1 MTNQSNSMVPLEII
15 AYYNLG
21 REDNRLRR
29 GSGQLEFARTQELIQ
44 RYSPPPPASVLDV
57 GGGSGVYAFWL
68 AELGYDVDLIDAVPL
83 HIEQANAAQQ
93 NMPRPLRSARV
104 GDARNLPVNDTSVD
118 VVLLLGPLY
127 HLTDH
132 ADRIKTLQ
140 EAHRVLKPGG
150 YMFAAAI
157 TRFAS
162 LLDGLFREMIVD
174 PTFVNIIKEDL
185 RTGQH
190 RNLYNQQSF
199 FTTSF
204 FHHPDELATEIN
216 VAGFEQT
223 QVLAIEGPGW
233 LATNFEAHW
242 NDPTQRENI
251 LQFVKSVESEPT
263 LIGVSSHLM
272 EVGKKPRPTPTP

>member
-1 MTNQSNSMVPLEII
+1 MTNQPDSRVPAEII
-15 AYYNLG
+15 SYYNLG

-93 NMPRPLRSARV
+93 NTPRPLRSARV
-104 GDARNLPVNDTSVD
+104 GDARNLPVNDNSVD

-127 HLTDH
+127 HLTDY

-140 EAHRVLKPGG
+140 EARRVLKPGG
-150 YMFAAAI
+150 YIIAAAI
-157 TRFAS
+157 SRFAS

-204 FHHPDELATEIN
+204 FHHRDELATEIN

-251 LQFVKSVESEPT
+251 LQFVKAVESEPT

-272 EVGKKPRPTPTP
+272 GVGKKPRPTPTP